1 MKRKSYS
8 KDFKAKIVL
17 EILREE
23 MTLNELSS
31 RYGVHV
37 NLLRKWKKTALEQL
51 PQLFD
56 RRQNEQSRMQAAYE
70 EKIERLYGEVGRLT
84 TELSW
89 LKKNLASMMSREGR
103 KGKSL
108 SPDEITYI
116 ARFSM
121 SSGARA
127 AY

>member
-89 LKKNLASMMSREGR
+89 LKKKSGFDDVSRR
-103 KGKSL
+103 AKG
-108 SPDEITYI
+108 
-116 ARFSM
+116 
-121 SSGARA
+121 
-127 AY
+127 